1 MVKCCDVIPLAC
13 DHAGFELKEYL
24 KKALTDKGFEIKDM
38 GTYSSESV
46 DYPDFVHPLAKAVN
60 DGVYRF
66 GIVMCG
72 TANGVSMVANKYS
85 NVRCAICWNEK
96 IAKLAKNHNNAN
108 IMALPARFVTE
119 EEALKIFD
127 AYYNAVFEGGRHQ
140 RRIEKIPIK

>member
-1 MVKCCDVIPLAC
+1 MVKCCDVIPIAC

-60 DGVYRF
+60 DGVYKF

-72 TANGVSMVANKYS
+72 TANGVSMVANKYF
-85 NVRCAICWNEK
+85 NVRCAICWNEE
-96 IAKLAKNHNNAN
+96 IAKLAKSHNNAN

-140 RRIEKIPIK
+140 RRIDKIPIK